1 MCLSIFITFTTLA
14 LSVQSANIQRDQ
26 RAEAQTYS
34 GSGCSGAQSE
44 FAVGNGAC
52 VAANGHSTKQDT
64 GANGIRFT
72 CNGCAAVPV
81 DEGFCAYGIS
91 GLYGPIPRY
100 ALRLLSFVFHNGEW
114 AVAVI
119 LGPAMLTSSIA
130 AIHAIARA
138 AWCGHNTVGLDVIPV
153 FAITEAA
160 ALLPVP
166 MKL

>member
-1 MCLSIFITFTTLA
+1 MRLSIFITFTTLA

-26 RAEAQTYS
+26 RAEAQIYS
-34 GSGCSGAQSE
+34 GSEGSGAQSE
-44 FAVGNGAC
+44 FAVHLQR
-52 VAANGHSTKQDT
+52 VQ
-64 GANGIRFT
+64 
-72 CNGCAAVPV
+72 CAAVPV

-91 GLYGPIPRY
+91 GLYGPISRY

-130 AIHAIARA
+130 AIHAIALA

>member
-1 MCLSIFITFTTLA
+1 MRLSIFITFTTLA

-26 RAEAQTYS
+26 RAEAQIYS

-44 FAVGNGAC
+44 FAVGNGALRRSKWTFYK
-52 VAANGHSTKQDT
+52 AGHWCK
-64 GANGIRFT
+64 R
-72 CNGCAAVPV
+72 CAAVPV

-130 AIHAIARA
+130 AIHAIALA